1 MVVDDGRRPR
11 RRLVLVFSKL
21 RASFLAYIIVEA
33 LNKMRAAVQMFKGR
47 CNKMLT
53 VLLKQGSCRVLIT

>member
-11 RRLVLVFSKL
+11 RRLVLVFSN
-21 RASFLAYIIVEA
+21 ASFLAYIIVEV

-53 VLLKQGSCRVLIT
+53 VLLKQGSRRVLIT